1 MVQVMFGHRL
11 LYRYSNWS
19 IFIRRSLCF
28 KGNNRRKSSGETS
41 EYNSDRLETLTMN
54 SCEIEEFIKEWEQNY
69 TTMSSLKKSSN
80 SP

>member
-11 LYRYSNWS
+11 LHRYSNWS
-19 IFIRRSLCF
+19 IFIRRSQCF
-28 KGNNRRKSSGETS
+28 IGNNRRKSSAEAS